1 VASLAREAEGIQRGD
16 VGGGVGHRRG
26 VIGALEWEREKWGD
40 GRGSVPGE
48 KKKEGRLEVGG
59 GTDKGSPPVRKK
71 KRGRLPFRDGIR
83 WAAPGGPDWAAPVQ
97 ILFSLFF
104 FFFLLFFSV
113 FIFLLYLLNR
123 SFKFSQ
129 TNF

>member
-1 VASLAREAEGIQRGD
+1 MGAGRFQERRK
-16 VGGGVGHRRG
+16 RRG
-26 VIGALEWEREKWGD
+26 GCRLGVELTRGAHPSG
-40 GRGSVPGE
+40 
-48 KKKEGRLEVGG
+48 KKK
-59 GTDKGSPPVRKK
+59 T
-71 KRGRLPFRDGIR
+71 GRLPFRDGIR